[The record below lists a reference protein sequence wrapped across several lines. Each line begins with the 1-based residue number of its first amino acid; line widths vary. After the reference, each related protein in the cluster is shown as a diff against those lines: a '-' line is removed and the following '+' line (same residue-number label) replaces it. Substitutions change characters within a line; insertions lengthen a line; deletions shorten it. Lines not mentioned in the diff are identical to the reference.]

1 MFPQGLSAAFLNLCC
16 LLLYQLALF
25 LAPFFTPIFRAF
37 RMTRLFY
44 PIFQRLTS
52 LLRGHTTASAVRGTL
67 RAMSLAVLP
76 TAYVL
81 FTPIVSTKLRMTT
94 SRAN

>member
-1 MFPQGLSAAFLNLCC
+1 MFPQGLSAAFLILCS

-25 LAPFFTPIFRAF
+25 LAPFFTPILRASIL
-37 RMTRLFY
+37 TRLFY

-52 LLRGHTTASAVRGTL
+52 LLRGHTTASAVISTRN
-67 RAMSLAVLP
+67 AISLAVLP